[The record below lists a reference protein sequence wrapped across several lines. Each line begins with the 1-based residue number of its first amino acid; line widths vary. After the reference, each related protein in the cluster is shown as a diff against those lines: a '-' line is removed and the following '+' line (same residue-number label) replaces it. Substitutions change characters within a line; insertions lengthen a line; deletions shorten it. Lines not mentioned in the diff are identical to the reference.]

1 MVLLLVYL
9 IGALS
14 LSFLCSI
21 LEAVLLSTP
30 TSYISMKKEAG
41 SKTAARMLEYK
52 NAVDRPVAAILSLNT
67 IAHTIGAA
75 GVGSESTKIF
85 GEEYFGIIS
94 AVLTLLI
101 LVFSEI
107 IPKTIGATYWRG
119 LAMVSTRIIHVL
131 IFITYPLVWMSE
143 WITRVFTPSGKQNTV
158 SREEV
163 NAMVQIGA
171 SEGVFNEKES
181 RSLQSFMRLT
191 QVSAREIMTPGVIVT
206 AVQEQ
211 QTLKEVYE
219 ALKENMFTRIPV
231 FAESKEYITGYI
243 LRTELLSKLADDQ
256 FDCTA
261 GSIMRPILS
270 FTEQTS
276 AYDIWEQLLEKKE
289 SISIIVDEYG
299 GLRGIVTM
307 EDVIETMLGVEIVDE
322 NDPATDMQQLAMEK
336 WERIRK
342 KQQRTLG

>member
-1 MVLLLVYL
+1 
-9 IGALS
+9 
-14 LSFLCSI
+14 
-21 LEAVLLSTP
+21 
-30 TSYISMKKEAG
+30 
-41 SKTAARMLEYK
+41 MLEYK

-94 AVLTLLI
+94 AALTLLI

-107 IPKTIGATYWRG
+107 IPKTIGATYWRN
-119 LAMVSTRIIHVL
+119 LAMVSTRIIHAL
-131 IFITYPLVWMSE
+131 IIITYPLVWMSE
-143 WITRVFTPSGKQNTV
+143 WITRIFTPGAKQKTI

-163 NAMVQIGA
+163 HAMVQIGV
-171 SEGVFNEKES
+171 SEGVFHEKES
-181 RSLQSFMRLT
+181 KSLQSCMRLA

-206 AVQEQ
+206 AVQES
-211 QTLKEVYE
+211 QTLKEVYDT
-219 ALKENMFTRIPV
+219 LKENMFTRIPV
-231 FAESKEYITGYI
+231 YAESKEYITGYI
-243 LRTELLSKLADDQ
+243 LRTELLAKLADDQ
-256 FDCTA
+256 FECTA
-261 GSIMRPILS
+261 GDITRPILS
-270 FTEQTS
+270 FPEQTS

-342 KQQRTLG
+342 KQQRTLS